1 MPTGSAPRRSAKA
14 NANLGV
20 LAARELG
27 VGSGDLPDKIESGG
41 AVLPRYDMPLED
53 EPTDTDRVLAAAR
66 ERESDMAV
74 LGRRAE
80 AGAGGKHGDNLALL
94 LSDEQRKTLGYEI
107 KREIDIAKRSRLS
120 WIDLMVKAVKRLGF
134 DRETE
139 KRSDPFP
146 GASAVVH
153 PAFAQACV
161 DFQARAAGQLCP
173 PDGPAKASVEG
184 KSEPQREE
192 AAERVARFLNWQC
205 TRQMPEWAAEKERL
219 LMMLPAEG
227 SSFLKLWYDPVLQ
240 RPRVAYVSSEFIIAP
255 FGASDEMTTPL
266 LAEEIRL
273 LDHERKANVASRY
286 WLPHEPGQPPA
297 LQPSELEAARKKV
310 TGLEPAGEA
319 SDLQG
324 AHVYYEAQ
332 VRRVIP
338 GLEGDQAFEW
348 IVTICATT
356 DEVVAIYRNWDSADP
371 ARERRRML
379 LHYKM
384 FPWDGFYGIGLFHL
398 IGGLTQAATG
408 SLRALLDQAMAAT
421 LGGGLIMG
429 HKKANGGT
437 ITVAPGTYANVDVAG
452 VDDIRKAVMPDIF
465 GEPSAVLFELL
476 QFVVGAA
483 GEFASV
489 ALKEVAETNA
499 NVPVGTTL
507 ARLDE
512 GSRVYSGIYRRL
524 HRVQALELETLYK
537 IDAKTL
543 PKQLAVRP
551 YHDPELTP
559 ADFGPDISVAPVSDP
574 NTYST
579 IQRQMKAQARK
590 QAAIEAAQLGVKVN
604 MRNAIVAACEA
615 QDLPDLEELFPEDPE
630 PFSGAPFE
638 ENLAALRGAPLAT
651 QPADDDDAHL
661 TVHLPAAMLP
671 GAIAT
676 PPGQAVVTHMQEHA
690 AKGAMKIATAIS
702 LAKEKGADPA
712 ALGLVDPAQWY
723 TSWMERIGQCMLPP
737 PDPAVAAVAE
747 VEKEKVKATKEKTQV
762 DAAAKIE
769 VAEKQSQLKLR
780 ELEAEHQNKMEELD
794 RADDHEEA
802 RITADVQM
810 KREAIASQERQKAA
824 DIMAKAATPPPP
836 KPDMP
841 PGRPGAAGK
850 KPAKK

>member
-1 MPTGSAPRRSAKA
+1 MSVKA
-14 NANLGV
+14 NANLGSK
-20 LAARELG
+20 AFYELEKN
-27 VGSGDLPDKIESGG
+27 GSLDLPDKIEGGG
-41 AVLPRYDMPLED
+41 AVLPTYDVPLED
-53 EPTDTDRVLAAAR
+53 EPSDTDRILAAAR
-66 ERESDMAV
+66 ERESNMAV
-74 LGRRAE
+74 LGRRADPM
-80 AGAGGKHGDNLALL
+80 AGSRHGDNLALL
-94 LSDEQRKTLGYEI
+94 LSDEERRTLGAEI
-107 KREIDIAKRSRLS
+107 KREIEIAKRSRLS
-120 WIDLMVKAVKRLGF
+120 WIDQAVKGVKRLGY

-153 PAFAQACV
+153 PVFAQACV

-184 KSEPQREE
+184 KSETQREE

-205 TRQMPEWAAEKERL
+205 TRQMPEWAPEKERL

-227 SSFLKLWYDPVLQ
+227 SSFLKVWYDPVLS

-255 FGASDEMTTPL
+255 YGASDEMTTPL
-266 LAEEIRL
+266 LAEEIRV
-273 LDHERKANVASRY
+273 LDHERKANIATSY
-286 WLPHEPGQPPA
+286 WLPHEPGQPPS
-297 LQPSELEAARKKV
+297 LQPSELELARKKV

-324 AHVYYEAQ
+324 AHAYYEAQ
-332 VRRVIP
+332 VKRRIG
-338 GLEGDQAFEW
+338 GLDGNQVVEW
-348 IVTICATT
+348 VVTICVTT
-356 DEVVAIYRNWDSADP
+356 DEVVAIYRNWDSTDP

-379 LHYKM
+379 LHFKM
-384 FPWDGFYGIGLFHL
+384 FPWDGFYGIGLWHL
-398 IGGLTQAATG
+398 IGGLAHAASG
-408 SLRALLDQAMAAT
+408 SLRALLDQAMAST

-437 ITVAPGTYANVDVAG
+437 ITTGPGTWANIDVAG
-452 VDDIRKAVMPDIF
+452 VDDIRKAVMPSSDIF
-465 GEPSAVLFELL
+465 GQPSTVLFELL
-476 QFVVGAA
+476 QFLVGAA
-483 GEFASV
+483 NEFASV
-489 ALKEVAETNA
+489 ALKEVAESNE

-841 PGRPGAAGK
+841 PGKRSGASGK